1 MNCPKLSN
9 SRHRIA
15 VVAPLT
21 GEVAPVG
28 ESAVEAVRLALADL
42 GNPVELMVVDDGCDP
57 VIGKTA
63 VTAVAKD
70 PQVIGVVGH
79 YCSVVA
85 LAVTSV
91 YADAGLPVIIWG
103 AHHID
108 ITDRR
113 LGPGIFRLCGTFRHE
128 ARSTAAL
135 ALRNGWKRISL
146 LRDVTPYGREHASLF
161 RDAWQ
166 AIGGEIMGESEDPHA
181 LGDGDVLWIA
191 AAPQAWWKA
200 FKVAVGAEPM
210 ERQTTAGLVLAARSA
225 GWHKPILVTAAGLID
240 AETLK
245 EVGSASGELY
255 ALSEAHV
262 PVALQGDGGIFDTRY
277 RSIADAPALSP
288 YARYAYA
295 ATQLMATLIK
305 EGAAT
310 RARLSIA
317 IAAAN
322 GRPTAIGPVAFD
334 DTGQQSTVAVAVFK
348 AHHGHWLSQGLA

>member
-1 MNCPKLSN
+1 MNCPMLSN

-28 ESAVEAVRLALADL
+28 ESAVSAVHLALADL
-42 GNPVELMVVDDGCDP
+42 GNTVELMVVDDGCDP

-63 VTAVAKD
+63 VTAIAND

-85 LAVTSV
+85 IAVTSI
-91 YADAGLPVIIWG
+91 YADAGLPLIIWG

-108 ITDRR
+108 ITDQRP
-113 LGPGIFRLCGTFRHE
+113 GPGIFRLCGTFRHE

-135 ALRNGWKRISL
+135 ALRHGWKRISL
-146 LRDVTPYGREHASLF
+146 LRDATPYGREHASLF
-161 RDAWQ
+161 RHAWQ
-166 AIGGEIMGESEDPHA
+166 ASGGEIVGESEDPHA
-181 LGDGDVLWIA
+181 LGNADVLWIA

-210 ERQTTAGLVLAARSA
+210 ARRTTADFVIAARSA

-240 AETLK
+240 AETLD

-262 PVALQGDGGIFDTRY
+262 PAALQGDGGVFDARY
-277 RSIADAPALSP
+277 RSMADAPALSP

-295 ATQLMATLIK
+295 ATRLMAALIE
-305 EGAAT
+305 EGAVT
-310 RARLSIA
+310 RARLSIVLA
-317 IAAAN
+317 TAN
-322 GRPTAIGPVAFD
+322 GRPTAVGAVAFD
-334 DTGQQSTVAVAVFK
+334 HTGQQSTVAVAVFK
-348 AHHGHWLSQGLA
+348 AQHGHWLSQGLA